1 MTDRLRGEG
10 ASLPRVEEPDLFTV
24 HIETITDPDLREQ
37 WHQLVETNPQ
47 LAEEILMRAFNQSV
61 NLTEEERNPQT
72 IAQIAVH
79 VTTFALSAIGATLRR
94 TDRAP
99 LGPEHITR
107 DVA

>member
-10 ASLPRVEEPDLFTV
+10 ASLPRVEKSDIFAIDVES
-24 HIETITDPDLREQ
+24 ITDPDLREQ
-37 WHQLVETNPQ
+37 WHQLVETNPE

-61 NLTEEERNPQT
+61 NLTEEERNAQN

-79 VTTFALSAIGATLRR
+79 VTTFALGAIGATLRR

-99 LGPEHITR
+99 VNLVPPAR